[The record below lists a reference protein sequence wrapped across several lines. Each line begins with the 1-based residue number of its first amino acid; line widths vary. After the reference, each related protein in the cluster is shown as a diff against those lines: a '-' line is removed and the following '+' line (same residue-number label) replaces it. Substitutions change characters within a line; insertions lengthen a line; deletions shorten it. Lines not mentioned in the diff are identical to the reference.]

1 MNFDRSVF
9 VILAV
14 FLIIMLGILVIFIQD
29 SITQQDPFTAELP
42 PSTITVYLGSR
53 PSGATVQIDGITQQ
67 YTTPAYFSITPV
79 QHAYRISLHGY
90 HDYISSFTLNRS
102 TSQRVT
108 FYMKPAVVVDA
119 SSQNK
124 GTVPKVTSASSV
136 PFADNQEQIAG
147 CFRACGR
154 EYDLQIRECSLRYN
168 VTNLSWVYD
177 HTIQVPLREHTEK
190 CLVSA
195 DMHQSDCST
204 KCYLQG

>member
-1 MNFDRSVF
+1 MNFDRAVF
-9 VILAV
+9 VILV
-14 FLIIMLGILVIFIQD
+14 IFLIILFGILGIILQEGRTEQD
-29 SITQQDPFTAELP
+29 TINAEPP

-90 HDYISSFTLNRS
+90 RDYISSFTLNQS

-119 SSQNK
+119 PTEK
-124 GTVPKVTSASSV
+124 TGIVPRVTSASSV
-136 PFADNQEQIAG
+136 PFADNQEHTAG

-154 EYDLQIRECSLRYN
+154 EYDLQIRECSTRYN
-168 VTNLSWVYD
+168 LTNLSWVYD
-177 HTIQVPLREHTEK
+177 YTIQVPLRSQTEE

-204 KCYLQG
+204 TCYVQG

>member
-1 MNFDRSVF
+1 MNFDRALI
-9 VILAV
+9 VILV
-14 FLIIMLGILVIFIQD
+14 VVLIILFGIRIILQE
-29 SITQQDPFTAELP
+29 SRTQQDTFIAEPP

-90 HDYISSFTLNRS
+90 RDYISSFTLNRS

-119 SSQNK
+119 PSQNT
-124 GTVPKVTSASSV
+124 GIIPRVTSASSV
-136 PFADNQEQIAG
+136 PFTDKEESTAE

-154 EYDLQIRECSLRYN
+154 EYDLQIRECSTRYN
-168 VTNLSWVYD
+168 LTNLSWVYD
-177 HTIQVPLREHTEK
+177 YTIQVPLRSQTEE

-204 KCYLQG
+204 TCYVQG